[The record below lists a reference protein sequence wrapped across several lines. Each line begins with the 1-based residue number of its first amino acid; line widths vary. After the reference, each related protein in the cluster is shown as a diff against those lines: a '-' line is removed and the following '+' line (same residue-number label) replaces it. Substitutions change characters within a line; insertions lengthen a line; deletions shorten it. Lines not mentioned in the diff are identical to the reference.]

1 MNNQRKEGESI
12 KQWQTRI
19 KAENRENRVQ
29 NRSDYGGELEA
40 AVVTASAQ
48 KVPSD
53 SLKAIQKLHRDIE
66 SIKGLFGT
74 TSRNSWLQRKF
85 DAPEWLAPMPSN
97 MSSDPTVIDLSSNAY
112 SSRSE
117 SDSGQDLFNE
127 YMEVHNP
134 NIHSAEVWK
143 RLPDDY
149 LLKDNYEMPKS
160 NIRLYQGV
168 ENGTYK
174 IAPLEHFNDTTTLIP
189 NRTALGQRLV
199 GVSESEEGPVFKFEN
214 DSTST
219 SLPFSGKGTIGNES
233 GGMFINRPTDLNAEQ
248 IQQINEFIKQH
259 GPVHQVKQ
267 DSGSYGYYE
276 TSPGKEYLNQGVG
289 FDKNNVLIFGR
300 K

>member
-1 MNNQRKEGESI
+1 
-12 KQWQTRI
+12 
-19 KAENRENRVQ
+19 
-29 NRSDYGGELEA
+29 
-40 AVVTASAQ
+40 
-48 KVPSD
+48 
-53 SLKAIQKLHRDIE
+53 
-66 SIKGLFGT
+66 
-74 TSRNSWLQRKF
+74 
-85 DAPEWLAPMPSN
+85 
-97 MSSDPTVIDLSSNAY
+97 
-112 SSRSE
+112 
-117 SDSGQDLFNE
+117 
-127 YMEVHNP
+127 
-134 NIHSAEVWK
+134 
-143 RLPDDY
+143 LPDDY